1 MQRPGGLEAREGEA
15 SGGTPDPSGATVR
28 VPGGG
33 GQGRREC
40 PQPVLGVRWGQNEY
54 PAS

>member
-28 VPGGG
+28 VPGGA
-33 GQGRREC
+33 GQERVPSARA
-40 PQPVLGVRWGQNEY
+40 WGEMG
-54 PAS
+54 AE